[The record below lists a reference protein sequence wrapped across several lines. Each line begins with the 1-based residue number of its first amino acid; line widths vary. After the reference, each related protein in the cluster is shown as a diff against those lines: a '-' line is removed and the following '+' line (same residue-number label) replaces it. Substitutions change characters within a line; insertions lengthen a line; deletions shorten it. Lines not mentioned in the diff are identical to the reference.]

1 MHPNANISYLKQEEH
16 QIMED
21 LVLLQPKE
29 VTGARN
35 SAQEVVLD
43 MINGILERKDV
54 PDLLDTVN
62 AQKDLFQVNE
72 KNLMASLSTF
82 LLQ

>member
-1 MHPNANISYLKQEEH
+1 
-16 QIMED
+16 MED
-21 LVLLQPKE
+21 LLLLQPKE
-29 VTGARN
+29 VAGAGN